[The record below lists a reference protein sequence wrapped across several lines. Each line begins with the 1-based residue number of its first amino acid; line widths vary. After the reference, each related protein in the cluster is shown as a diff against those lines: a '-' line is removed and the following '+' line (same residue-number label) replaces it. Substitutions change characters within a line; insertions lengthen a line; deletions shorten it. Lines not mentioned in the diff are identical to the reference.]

1 MSTVL
6 YTIGYEGWGFDL
18 WVDGLLSRGVRTV
31 VDVRELPLS
40 RRPGWSKRALAGKL
54 SERGI
59 GYVHM
64 RSLGT
69 PAELRH
75 ALRTGALSFA
85 EFAPQFEAILLER
98 ADDLDA
104 LLSLARSQALALM
117 CWEEDP
123 GRCHRSLVARALR
136 RRAEASDE
144 RARAIGRQPLE
155 IVDLRRIHP

>member
-1 MSTVL
+1 MGTAV
-6 YTIGYEGWGFDL
+6 YTIGYEAWGFDL
-18 WVDGLLSRGVRTV
+18 WVDELLARGVRVV

-40 RRPGWSKRALAGKL
+40 RRPGWSKKALAENL

-75 ALRTGALSFA
+75 ALKSGALSFG
-85 EFAPQFEAILLER
+85 EFAPQFEAMLAER
-98 ADDLDA
+98 TEDLDA
-104 LLSLARSQALALM
+104 LLVLARSQPVALV

-123 GRCHRSLVARALR
+123 ARCHRSLVAAALQKRA
-136 RRAEASDE
+136 A
-144 RARAIGRQPLE
+144 ARAADPAAE
-155 IVDLRRIHP
+155 PVEVVDIRRTSS